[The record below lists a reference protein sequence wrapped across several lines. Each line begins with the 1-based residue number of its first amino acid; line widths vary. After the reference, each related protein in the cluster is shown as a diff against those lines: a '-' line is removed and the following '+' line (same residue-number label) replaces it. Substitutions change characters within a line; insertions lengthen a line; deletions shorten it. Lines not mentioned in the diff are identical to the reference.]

1 MARKPRRYGETGI
14 YHIIIRGN
22 NRQNIFYD
30 DNDRKIFISLLK
42 KYTDQLNISVYA
54 YCLMNNHVHL
64 LIGKGNFLMSKLML
78 KLNTSYVRRFNIKYE
93 RTGHLFQGRYLS
105 MPIENEV
112 SFKKVIRY
120 IIRNPQ
126 KAGISKY
133 DEYEWSSFTE
143 IKHSKIDSSAAIE
156 NENHKSVTDSSY
168 IFRVFGGFKNFSD
181 YVSLSNSDECMEYE
195 NKIILNDS
203 RCLSIIREK
212 LCVINPHSLQ
222 NLDRNTIIEKV
233 SILKK
238 NGIPSYKISRLT
250 GISQSLI
257 RRA

>member
-1 MARKPRRYGETGI
+1 MARKPRQYGETGI

-42 KYTDQLNISVYA
+42 KYTDQLNICVYA
-54 YCLMNNHVHL
+54 YCLMSNHVHL

-143 IKHSKIDSSAAIE
+143 ITRSRIDSSAAIE
-156 NENHKSVTDSSY
+156 NESHKSITDYSY
-168 IFRVFGGFKNFSD
+168 IFRIFGGFKNFSD
-181 YVSLSNSDECMEYE
+181 YVSLSNYDECMEYE

-222 NLDRNTIIEKV
+222 GLDRNTIIEKV
-233 SILKK
+233 NILKK

>member
-1 MARKPRRYGETGI
+1 MARKPRQYGESGI

-30 DNDRKIFISLLK
+30 DNDKSIFISLLR
-42 KYTDQLNISVYA
+42 KYTDELNISVYA
-54 YCLMNNHVHL
+54 YCLMSNHVHL

-126 KAGISKY
+126 KAGVSKY
-133 DEYEWSSFTE
+133 DEYEWSSFRDVKYNE
-143 IKHSKIDSSAAIE
+143 MECSAVID
-156 NENHKSVTDSSY
+156 NEKHKSIIEYSY
-168 IFRVFGGFKNFSD
+168 VLRIFGGVKSFTY

-195 NKIILNDS
+195 NRIVLNDS
-203 RCLSIIREK
+203 RCLSIIKAK
-212 LCVINPHSLQ
+212 LGIMNPHSLQ
-222 NLDRNTIIEKV
+222 CLDEETILEKV

-250 GISQSLI
+250 GISQTLI

>member
-1 MARKPRRYGETGI
+1 MARKPRQYGETGI

-30 DNDRKIFISLLK
+30 DNDRKLFISLLK
-42 KYTDQLNISVYA
+42 KYTDDLNISVYA
-54 YCLMNNHVHL
+54 YCLMSNHVHI

-105 MPIENEV
+105 MPIENES

-126 KAGISKY
+126 KAGVSRY
-133 DEYEWSSFTE
+133 DEYEWSSFIE
-143 IKHSKIDSSAAIE
+143 FRHNKIENLAAIE
-156 NENHKSVTDSSY
+156 NRKIVTDYSY
-168 IFRVFGGFKNFSD
+168 IFRIFGGWKSFSD
-181 YVSLSNSDECMEYE
+181 YISLSNSDECMEYE
-195 NKIILNDS
+195 NRIVLNDS
-203 RCLSIIREK
+203 RCLTIIKEK
-212 LCVINPHSLQ
+212 LSIVNPHSLQ
-222 NLDRNTIIEKV
+222 SLDKKTIIEKV

-250 GISQSLI
+250 GISQSLV